1 MFQVNGAPF
10 LMLAG
15 EAHNS
20 NSSSLAAMEP
30 VWDKARQLCLNTV
43 LLPVS
48 WELIEPE
55 EGSFCFELVDGLISQ
70 ARSRG
75 LKLGLLWF
83 GAWKNGQCT
92 YAPAWVKTDLRRFL
106 RAEVV
111 KGERKTHL
119 DSFHGI
125 EYSTLSCLCEET
137 RNADSKA
144 FAALMAHLKKVDG
157 SERTV
162 IYVQVE
168 NESGVQGAAREH
180 SDYADEL
187 FAGEVPAEFARY
199 MKDHTATMRED
210 VRSAVEGG
218 RESGSW
224 EQVFGPMAEE
234 IFQTYYVASYIDAVA
249 AAGKAQ
255 YDIPLAVNA
264 WLEQGPPGS
273 YPTGGPVSKMIEVY
287 QFAAPHIDVICPDI
301 YVRDFCGV
309 CDAYSRPDNPL
320 LIPETAT
327 HSHAGPRLVYSVGHY
342 HAWGF
347 SPFGFE
353 EMGDPFDNVQGFL
366 FGMDTTDPLLST
378 PQNAEEYAWYN
389 RTLAQMTPLLAEAY
403 GTEKLQAVI
412 SEVPEKTDMRF
423 ERFTFRA
430 LMDTPMMARKDSV
443 CLALQT
449 AEDEFYLLVNACM
462 LQFLSSDSEKPN
474 VDILALEEGELS
486 NGYWKMY
493 RRLNGDE
500 AFTLT
505 FGKPTLL
512 RVKLFAYR

>member
-1 MFQVNGAPF
+1 MFQVNGKPF

-55 EGSFCFELVDGLISQ
+55 EGVFRFELVDGLISQ

-92 YAPAWVKTDLRRFL
+92 YAPAWVKTDLNRFL

-111 KGERKTHL
+111 KGERRTHL

-137 RNADSKA
+137 KAADSRA
-144 FAALMAHLKKVDG
+144 FAALMAHLKEVDG
-157 SERTV
+157 NERTV
-162 IYVQVE
+162 VYVQVE
-168 NESGVQGAAREH
+168 NEPGLQGAAREH
-180 SDYADEL
+180 SDLADKRFSE
-187 FAGEVPAEFARY
+187 EVPAEFVRY
-199 MKDHTATMRED
+199 MKAHTGSMRED
-210 VRSAVEGG
+210 VRSAVENGA
-218 RESGSW
+218 ESGSW

-234 IFQTYYVASYIDAVA
+234 IFQTYYVAGYIDAVA
-249 AAGKAQ
+249 AAGKAE

-309 CDAYSRPDNPL
+309 CDQYCRPDNPL

-353 EMGDPFDNVQGFL
+353 EMGDPFGNMQGFL

-389 RTLAQMTPLLAEAY
+389 RTLEQLTPLLAEVY
-403 GTEKLQAVI
+403 GTEKLQAAI
-412 SEVPEKTDMRF
+412 SERPEENCLRF
-423 ERFTFRA
+423 PRFTFRV
-430 LMDTPMMARKDSV
+430 LMDTPVIPRKDGV
-443 CLALQT
+443 CLAMQL

-462 LQFLSSDSEKPN
+462 LQFLSGDSGKPH
-474 VDILALEEGELS
+474 VDILSLEEGELS
-486 NGYWKMY
+486 DGQWKMY

-500 AFTLT
+500 SFALDFK
-505 FGKPTLL
+505 KPTLL

>member
-1 MFQVNGAPF
+1 MFQVNGKPF

-30 VWDKARQLCLNTV
+30 VWAQAERLCLNTV

-48 WELIEPE
+48 WELVEPE
-55 EGSFCFELVDGLISQ
+55 EGRFVFDLVDGLIFE
-70 ARSRG
+70 ARKRG

-92 YAPAWVKTDLRRFL
+92 YAPAWVKTDLERFP
-106 RAEVV
+106 RAQVV
-111 KGERKTHL
+111 KRENKTHL

-125 EYSTLSCLCEET
+125 EYSTLSCLYDET
-137 RNADSKA
+137 RNADSRA
-144 FAALMAHLKKVDG
+144 FAALMAHLKTVDRQ
-157 SERTV
+157 ERTV
-162 IYVQVE
+162 VYVQVE
-168 NESGVQGAAREH
+168 NEPGLQGAAREH
-180 SDYADEL
+180 SDRADEL
-187 FAGEVPAEFARY
+187 FAGEVPAAFARY
-199 MKDHTATMRED
+199 MKDHTAAMRED
-210 VRSAVEGG
+210 VRAAVENGA
-218 RESGSW
+218 ESGSW

-249 AAGKAQ
+249 TAGKAE

-273 YPTGGPVSKMIEVY
+273 YPTGGPVAKVMEVY
-287 QFAAPHIDVICPDI
+287 KFAAPHIDVVCPDI
-301 YVRDFCGV
+301 YVRNFCEV
-309 CDAYSRPDNPL
+309 CDQYSRPDNPL

-327 HSHAGPRLVYSVGHY
+327 HSHAGPRLAYAVGHY

-353 EMGDPFDNVQGFL
+353 DMGAPFNNAAGFL

-378 PQNAEEYAWYN
+378 PQDPEEYAWYN
-389 RTLAQMTPLLAEAY
+389 RTLASLTPLLAEAY

-412 SEVPEKTDMRF
+412 SEVPEKNAMGF
-423 ERFTFRA
+423 EKFTFRA
-430 LMDTPMMARKDSV
+430 LMDPPPVTRRDGI

-449 AEDEFYLLVNACM
+449 AEDEFYLVANACR
-462 LQFLSSDSEKPN
+462 LQLLSNDPEKPH
-474 VDILALEEGELS
+474 VDILALEEGEMV
-486 NGYWKMY
+486 NGQWKMY

-500 AFTLT
+500 SFTLSVE
-505 FGKPTLL
+505 KPALL

>member
-30 VWDKARQLCLNTV
+30 VWDKARQLCLNTL

-55 EGSFCFELVDGLISQ
+55 EGSFRFELVDGLISQ
-70 ARSRG
+70 ARERG
-75 LKLGLLWF
+75 FKLGFLWF

-92 YAPAWVKTDLRRFL
+92 YAPAWVKTDPERFH

-137 RNADSKA
+137 KNADSKA
-144 FAALMAHLKKVDG
+144 FAALMAHLKGVDG

-180 SDYADEL
+180 SDLADKL
-187 FAGEVPAEFARY
+187 FAENVPGDFIKY
-199 MKDHTATMRED
+199 MKAHTATMRED
-210 VRSAVEGG
+210 VRGAVENGA
-218 RESGSW
+218 ESGGW

-234 IFQTYYVASYIDAVA
+234 IFQTYHVAKYIDAVA

-255 YDIPLAVNA
+255 YELPLAVNA

-287 QFAAPHIDVICPDI
+287 RFAAPHIDVICPDI

-309 CDAYSRPDNPL
+309 CDQYCRPDNPL
-320 LIPETAT
+320 LIPETAI

-353 EMGDPFDNVQGFL
+353 EMGEPFGNMQGFL
-366 FGMDTTDPLLST
+366 FGIDTSDPLLST
-378 PQNAEEYAWYN
+378 PQDVEEYAWYN
-389 RTLAQMTPLLAEAY
+389 RTLAQLTPLLAEAY
-403 GTEKLQAVI
+403 GTRKLQAAI
-412 SEVPEKTDMRF
+412 SERPEENSLCF

-430 LMDTPMMARKDSV
+430 LTDTPLIVRKDGV
-443 CLALQT
+443 CLALEL
-449 AEDEFYLLVNACM
+449 AEDEFYLLVNACA
-462 LQFLSSDSEKPN
+462 LQFLSNDAGKPH
-474 VDILALEEGELS
+474 VDILSLEEGELS
-486 NGYWKMY
+486 HGQWNMY

-500 AFTLT
+500 SFVLD
-505 FGKPTLL
+505 FNKPTLL